1 MIFGH
6 VAQKVLEQRYLARDH
21 QGNIVETPEEMF
33 RRVAKFIASADSC
46 FGATE
51 KETEETEQSFY
62 DLLTSFRFLPNTP
75 TLINAGRP
83 LGQLSAC
90 FVIKVDDSV
99 EGIFQA
105 VKEGALIMKTGG
117 GIGMALSHLRPVG
130 SIVKSTGQPAS
141 GPLSFMRVFDVM
153 CETIAQGGV
162 RRGAMM
168 GVLRID
174 HPDILLFI
182 DAKADKKAFR
192 NFNLSVGIT
201 SDFME
206 ALFNSSSYPLVDPQT
221 GEVKAQ
227 VDANEVFNRIAT
239 RAWETGDPGVLF
251 IDRAKSL
258 DPVDGEEIESTNP
271 CGEQFLAPYD
281 SCNLGSINLKAMLKK
296 ENESYHWDFEL
307 FQKTIFQSVHF
318 LDNVIE
324 INKYPVEAIKEK
336 TLKNR
341 RIGLGV
347 MGWADA
353 LSLMGIPYD
362 SEEAIE
368 EAKKIS
374 HYLSETSADASTE
387 LARLRGPFPAYE
399 KSRWKTEG
407 RLMRNAATTTVA
419 PTGSLSILAGVA
431 GGVEPFFALAYKRSI
446 TAGDF
451 NEIVPTF
458 VENAE
463 LMGYDPELL
472 VEQVI
477 SKGGSLR
484 QVENAPEELKNCF
497 PVSYDINAEWHVRMQ
512 GAWQTYIHN
521 SISKTV
527 NLPRNATVEDV
538 KKIYILAYQEGC
550 KGVTIYRDGSLD
562 TQVLVTHSTLDTSDK
577 EPLKRIFPE
586 RPRILRGFTRK
597 YRSAEDSSLYVTV
610 NLDQNCKP
618 VEVFASLSGAGAPAE
633 LEAIARLTSISLQY
647 GIPLEVITDQLDN
660 PLCPVTFKLS
670 PDGLRSVAN
679 GISRALKEIISREN
693 HNRQNNHT
701 PTFISPVLTFEPLDK
716 DDCEDKYKKI
726 EENGKKDNNIETVMA
741 VYGKERGQV
750 QLEGRGVEFCP
761 ECSDPLSYQEGCPT
775 CYNCGWTK
783 CS

>member
-33 RRVAKFIASADSC
+33 RRVAKFIASADTL

-51 KETEETEQSFY
+51 EEVKETEQSFY

-117 GIGMALSHLRPVG
+117 GIGMSLSHLRPVG

-168 GVLRID
+168 GVLWID

-182 DAKADKKAFR
+182 DAKADKKTFR

-201 SDFME
+201 GDFME

-221 GEVKAQ
+221 GEIKAHL
-227 VDANEVFNRIAT
+227 DANEVFNRIAT

-281 SCNLGSINLKAMLKK
+281 SCNLGSINLKAMLKR
-296 ENESYHWDFEL
+296 ENGSYHWDFEL
-307 FQKTIFQSVHF
+307 FKKTIFEAVHF

-324 INKYPVEAIKEK
+324 VNKYPVEAIKEK
-336 TLKNR
+336 TQKNR

-353 LSLMGIPYD
+353 LSLLGLPYD

-374 HYLSETSADASTE
+374 RYLSETSADASTE
-387 LARLRGPFPAYE
+387 LAKLRGPFPAYE

-451 NEIVPTF
+451 NEIVPTL
-458 VENAE
+458 VEDAE
-463 LMGYDPELL
+463 LKGYDADLL
-472 VEQVI
+472 VEQI
-477 SKGGSLR
+477 INQGGSLR
-484 QVENAPEELKNCF
+484 KVENAPEELKKCF
-497 PVSYDINAEWHVRMQ
+497 PVSYDIDSEWHVKMQ

-538 KKIYILAYQEGC
+538 KKIYLLAYQEGC

-562 TQVLVTHSTLDTSDK
+562 TQVLMAPRAVEESDK
-577 EPLKRIFPE
+577 KPLKRIFPE

-610 NLDQNCKP
+610 NLDENCKP

-647 GIPLEVITDQLDN
+647 GIPIEVITDQLDN
-660 PLCPVTFKLS
+660 PLCPVTYKLS

-693 HNRQNNHT
+693 HNRQNHT
-701 PTFISPVLTFEPLDK
+701 PTLISPVLTFEPLNK
-716 DDCEDKYKKI
+716 DDGEDKYKKI
-726 EENGKKDNNIETVMA
+726 EENGKKESGIETVIA
-741 VYGKERGQV
+741 VYGKERGQA
-750 QLEGRGVEFCP
+750 QLEGRGVKFCP

>member
-484 QVENAPEELKNCF
+484 HVENAPEELKNCF

-701 PTFISPVLTFEPLDK
+701 PNFISPVLTFEPLDK

>member
-307 FQKTIFQSVHF
+307 FKKTIFQSVHF

-353 LSLMGIPYD
+353 LSLMGLPYD

-387 LARLRGPFPAYE
+387 LAKLRGPFPAYE

>member
-307 FQKTIFQSVHF
+307 FKKTIFQSVHF

-387 LARLRGPFPAYE
+387 LAKLRGPFPAYE

-484 QVENAPEELKNCF
+484 QVEKAPEELKNCF

-512 GAWQTYIHN
+512 GAWQTYTHN

-527 NLPRNATVEDV
+527 NLPKNATVEDV

-562 TQVLVTHSTLDTSDK
+562 TQVLVTHNTLDTSDK

-701 PTFISPVLTFEPLDK
+701 PTFISPVLTFEPLGK